1 MEKLA
6 FQLWKKD
13 DDSLET
19 FKEALLKNLSKDIG
33 GLVLELQINVA
44 DADVEPANDLVQSN
58 YPPSPN
64 AVIFMKVKSYFLA
77 DTLESHLQKVTK
89 KIHGFVVSESVILDD
104 TEKSP
109 LGSRS
114 EGFSQVVFLE
124 KPETMSA
131 FDWFDHWTNYH
142 TKIAIQTQSNF
153 IYVQNT
159 IVRSLQNASP
169 SFIAIIEECFP
180 SEAMTDPEV
189 FYNAKNNPQQFAKH
203 VQIMMDSCEKFIDFK
218 KIEVIPTS
226 RYRII

>member
-6 FQLWKKD
+6 YQLWKKD

-19 FKEALLKNLSKDIG
+19 FKESLLNNLSKDIAR
-33 GLVLELQINVA
+33 LVSALQINIA
-44 DADVEPANDLVQSN
+44 DADVEPANNLAQSN
-58 YPPSPN
+58 YPPAPN
-64 AVIFMKVKSYFLA
+64 AVLFIKVKSYFLA
-77 DTLESHLQKVTK
+77 DTLESYLEKITDKVR
-89 KIHGFVVSESVILDD
+89 GFVISESIILDNS
-104 TEKSP
+104 EKSP

-131 FDWFDHWTNYH
+131 FDWFDHWINFH

-159 IVRSLQNASP
+159 VVRPLQKASP

-180 SEAMTDPEV
+180 SEAMTDQEV
-189 FYNAKNNPQQFAKH
+189 FYNAKNNPEQFAKH
-203 VQIMMDSCEKFIDFK
+203 AQIMMESCEKFIDFK

>member
-6 FQLWKKD
+6 YQLWKKD

-19 FKEALLKNLSKDIG
+19 FKEALLKNLSRDIG
-33 GLVLELQINVA
+33 ELVSELQVNIA
-44 DADVEPANDLVQSN
+44 DSDVIPANNLAQSN
-58 YPPSPN
+58 YPPAPN
-64 AVIFMKVKSYFLA
+64 AVIFIKVKSYFLA
-77 DTLESHLQKVTK
+77 DTLESHLE
-89 KIHGFVVSESVILDD
+89 KITNKIYGFVVSESIILDSS
-104 TEKSP
+104 EKSP
-109 LGSRS
+109 LGFRS

-124 KPETMSA
+124 KPRTMST
-131 FDWFDHWTNYH
+131 FDWFDHWTNFH

-159 IVRSLQNASP
+159 VVRSLQKESP

-189 FYNAKNNPQQFAKH
+189 FYNAQNNPEQFAKH

>member
-6 FQLWKKD
+6 YQLWKKD

-19 FKEALLKNLSKDIG
+19 FKEALLKNLSRDIVD
-33 GLVLELQINVA
+33 LVSELQINIA
-44 DADVEPANDLVQSN
+44 DSDVIPATNLAQSN
-58 YPPSPN
+58 YPPAPN
-64 AVIFMKVKSYFLA
+64 AVIFIKVKSYFLA
-77 DTLESHLQKVTK
+77 NTLQSHLE
-89 KIHGFVVSESVILDD
+89 KITNKIYGFVVSESIILDNS
-104 TEKSP
+104 EKSP

-124 KPETMSA
+124 KTETMSS
-131 FDWFDHWTNYH
+131 FEWFDHWTNYH
-142 TKIAIQTQSNF
+142 TEIAIQTQSNF

-159 IVRSLQNASP
+159 VVRPLQKASP

-180 SEAMTDPEV
+180 LDAMTDPAV
-189 FYNAKNNPQQFAKH
+189 FYDSQNNPEQLAKH
-203 VQIMMDSCEKFIDFK
+203 VQIMMDSCEKFIDFE

>member
-6 FQLWKKD
+6 YQLWKKD
-13 DDSLET
+13 DDNLET
-19 FKEALLKNLSKDIG
+19 FKELLLKNLSKDIG
-33 GLVLELQINVA
+33 ELVSELQINIA
-44 DADVEPANDLVQSN
+44 DADVLPANNLAQSN
-58 YPPSPN
+58 YPPTPN
-64 AVIFMKVKSYFLA
+64 AVIFIKVKSYFLA
-77 DTLESHLQKVTK
+77 DTLESHLEKITN
-89 KIHGFVVSESVILDD
+89 KIHGFVVSESIILDN

-109 LGSRS
+109 LGLRS

-124 KPETMSA
+124 KPKTMST
-131 FDWFDHWTNYH
+131 FDWFDHWTNFH

-159 IVRSLQNASP
+159 VVRSLQKESP

-189 FYNAKNNPQQFAKH
+189 FYNAQNNPEQFAKN

>member
-6 FQLWKKD
+6 YQLWKKD
-13 DDSLET
+13 DDSLEN
-19 FKEALLKNLSKDIG
+19 FKEALLKNLSKNIG
-33 GLVLELQINVA
+33 ELVQELQINIA

-64 AVIFMKVKSYFLA
+64 AVIFIKVKSYFSA
-77 DTLESHLQKVTK
+77 DTLESYLEKITN
-89 KIHGFVVSESVILDD
+89 KIHGFVVSESIILNKP
-104 TEKSP
+104 EKSP

-124 KPETMSA
+124 KPATMSA

-142 TKIAIQTQSNF
+142 TEIAIKTQSNF

-159 IVRSLQNASP
+159 VVRPLQKASP

-189 FYNAKNNPQQFAKH
+189 FYNAKNNPEQFAKH
-203 VQIMMDSCEKFIDFK
+203 AQIMTDSCEKFIDFK

>member
-6 FQLWKKD
+6 YQLWKKD

-19 FKEALLKNLSKDIG
+19 FKEALLKNLSRDIG
-33 GLVLELQINVA
+33 ELVSELQINIA
-44 DADVEPANDLVQSN
+44 DSDVIPANNLVQSN
-58 YPPSPN
+58 YPPAPN

-77 DTLESHLQKVTK
+77 DTLESHLEKITN
-89 KIHGFVVSESVILDD
+89 KIHGFVVSESIILDN

-109 LGSRS
+109 LGLRS

-124 KPETMSA
+124 KPITMST
-131 FDWFDHWTNYH
+131 FDWFDHWTKFH

-159 IVRSLQNASP
+159 VVRPLQKESP

-180 SEAMTDPEV
+180 LEAMTDPEV
-189 FYNAKNNPQQFAKH
+189 FYNAKNNPEQFAKH
-203 VQIMMDSCEKFIDFK
+203 AQIMMDSCEKFIDFK

>member
-6 FQLWKKD
+6 YQLWKKD

-19 FKEALLKNLSKDIG
+19 FKEALLKNLSRDIG
-33 GLVLELQINVA
+33 ELVSELQINIA
-44 DADVEPANDLVQSN
+44 DSDVIPANNLAQSN
-58 YPPSPN
+58 YPPAPN
-64 AVIFMKVKSYFLA
+64 AVIFIKVKSYFLA
-77 DTLESHLQKVTK
+77 DTLESHLEKITN
-89 KIHGFVVSESVILDD
+89 KIHGFVVSESIILDN

-109 LGSRS
+109 LGLRS

-124 KPETMSA
+124 KPKTMST
-131 FDWFDHWTNYH
+131 FDCFDHWTKFH
-142 TKIAIQTQSNF
+142 TEIAIQTQSNF

-159 IVRSLQNASP
+159 VVRSLQKESP

-180 SEAMTDPEV
+180 LEAMTDPEV
-189 FYNAKNNPQQFAKH
+189 FYNAKNNPEQFAKH
-203 VQIMMDSCEKFIDFK
+203 AQIMMDSCEKFIDFK

>member
-6 FQLWKKD
+6 YQLWKKD
-13 DDSLET
+13 DDSLDA
-19 FKEALLKNLSKDIG
+19 FKDALLNNLKRDIAE
-33 GLVLELQINVA
+33 LVSALQINIA
-44 DADVEPANDLVQSN
+44 DADVLPANNLAQSN
-58 YPPSPN
+58 YPPAPN
-64 AVIFMKVKSYFLA
+64 AVMFIKVKSYFLA
-77 DTLESHLQKVTK
+77 DTLESHLEKITK
-89 KIHGFVVSESVILDD
+89 KIHGFVVSESIILDD
-104 TEKSP
+104 SKKSP
-109 LGSRS
+109 LGLRS

-142 TKIAIQTQSNF
+142 TEIAIKTQSNF

-159 IVRSLQNASP
+159 VVRPLQKSSP

-180 SEAMTDPEV
+180 SEAMTDQEV
-189 FYNAKNNPQQFAKH
+189 FYDAKNNPEQLAKH
-203 VQIMMDSCEKFIDFK
+203 AQIMMDSCEKFIDFK

>member
-6 FQLWKKD
+6 YQLWKKD
-13 DDSLET
+13 GDSLET
-19 FKEALLKNLSKDIG
+19 FKEALLNNLSKDIAK
-33 GLVLELQINVA
+33 LVSALQINIA
-44 DADVEPANDLVQSN
+44 DADVEPANNLAQSN
-58 YPPSPN
+58 YPPAPN
-64 AVIFMKVKSYFLA
+64 AVLFIKVKSYFLA
-77 DTLESHLQKVTK
+77 DTLESYLEKITDKVR
-89 KIHGFVVSESVILDD
+89 GFVISESIILDNS
-104 TEKSP
+104 EKSP

-131 FDWFDHWTNYH
+131 FDWFDHWINFH

-159 IVRSLQNASP
+159 VVRPLQKASP

-180 SEAMTDPEV
+180 SEAMTDQEV
-189 FYNAKNNPQQFAKH
+189 FYNAKNNPEQFAKH
-203 VQIMMDSCEKFIDFK
+203 AQIMMESCEKFIDFK

>member
-6 FQLWKKD
+6 YQLWKKD

-19 FKEALLKNLSKDIG
+19 FKEALLKNLSRDIG
-33 GLVLELQINVA
+33 ELVSELQINIA
-44 DADVEPANDLVQSN
+44 DSDVIPANNLAQSN
-58 YPPSPN
+58 YPPAPN
-64 AVIFMKVKSYFLA
+64 AVIFIKVKSYFLA
-77 DTLESHLQKVTK
+77 DTLESHLE
-89 KIHGFVVSESVILDD
+89 KITNKIYGFVVSESIILDSS
-104 TEKSP
+104 EKSP

-124 KPETMSA
+124 KPRTMST
-131 FDWFDHWTNYH
+131 FDWFDHWTNFH

-159 IVRSLQNASP
+159 VVRSLQKESP

-189 FYNAKNNPQQFAKH
+189 FYNAQNNPEQFAKH

>member
-6 FQLWKKD
+6 YQLWKKD

-19 FKEALLKNLSKDIG
+19 FKEALLENLSRDIG
-33 GLVLELQINVA
+33 ELVSELQINIA
-44 DADVEPANDLVQSN
+44 DSDVIPANNLAQSN
-58 YPPSPN
+58 YPPAPN
-64 AVIFMKVKSYFLA
+64 AVLFIKVKSYFLA
-77 DTLESHLQKVTK
+77 NTLESHLE
-89 KIHGFVVSESVILDD
+89 KITNKIYGFVVSESIILDSS
-104 TEKSP
+104 EKSP
-109 LGSRS
+109 LGLRS

-124 KPETMSA
+124 KPRTMST
-131 FDWFDHWTNYH
+131 FDWFDHWTNFH

-159 IVRSLQNASP
+159 VVRSLQKESP

-189 FYNAKNNPQQFAKH
+189 FYNAQNNPEQFAKH

>member
-6 FQLWKKD
+6 YQLWKKD

-19 FKEALLKNLSKDIG
+19 FKEALLNNLSKDIAQ
-33 GLVLELQINVA
+33 LVSALQINIA
-44 DADVEPANDLVQSN
+44 DADVEPANNLAQSN
-58 YPPSPN
+58 YPPAPN
-64 AVIFMKVKSYFLA
+64 AVLFIKVKSYFLA
-77 DTLESHLQKVTK
+77 DTLESYLEKITDKVR
-89 KIHGFVVSESVILDD
+89 GFVISESIILDNS
-104 TEKSP
+104 EKSP
-109 LGSRS
+109 LGSRL

-131 FDWFDHWTNYH
+131 FDWFDHWINFH

-159 IVRSLQNASP
+159 VVRPLQKASP

-180 SEAMTDPEV
+180 SEAMTDQEV
-189 FYNAKNNPQQFAKH
+189 FYNAKNNPEQFAKH
-203 VQIMMDSCEKFIDFK
+203 AQIMMESCEKFIDFK

>member
-6 FQLWKKD
+6 YQLGKKD
-13 DDSLET
+13 DDSLEI
-19 FKEALLKNLSKDIG
+19 FKEALLKNLSRDIG
-33 GLVLELQINVA
+33 EFVSELQINIA
-44 DADVEPANDLVQSN
+44 DSDVVPANNLVQSN
-58 YPPSPN
+58 YPPAPN

-77 DTLESHLQKVTK
+77 DTLESHLEKITN
-89 KIHGFVVSESVILDD
+89 KIHGFVVSESIILDN

-109 LGSRS
+109 LGLRS

-124 KPETMSA
+124 KPKTMST
-131 FDWFDHWTNYH
+131 FDWFDHWTKFH

-159 IVRSLQNASP
+159 VVRPLQKESP

-180 SEAMTDPEV
+180 LEAMTDPEV
-189 FYNAKNNPQQFAKH
+189 FYNAKNNPEQFAKH
-203 VQIMMDSCEKFIDFK
+203 AQIMMDSCEKFIDFK

>member
-6 FQLWKKD
+6 YQLWKKD

-19 FKEALLKNLSKDIG
+19 FKEALLKNLSRDIG
-33 GLVLELQINVA
+33 ELVSELQINIA
-44 DADVEPANDLVQSN
+44 DSDVIPANNLAQSN
-58 YPPSPN
+58 YPPAPN
-64 AVIFMKVKSYFLA
+64 AVIFIKVKSYFLA
-77 DTLESHLQKVTK
+77 DTLESHLEKITN
-89 KIHGFVVSESVILDD
+89 KIHGFVVSESIILDN

-109 LGSRS
+109 FGLRS

-124 KPETMSA
+124 KPRTMST
-131 FDWFDHWTNYH
+131 FDWFDHWTNFH

-159 IVRSLQNASP
+159 VVRSLQKESP

-189 FYNAKNNPQQFAKH
+189 FYNAQNNPEQFSKH

>member
-6 FQLWKKD
+6 YQLWKKD

-19 FKEALLKNLSKDIG
+19 FKEALLKNLSRDIG
-33 GLVLELQINVA
+33 ELVSELQINIA
-44 DADVEPANDLVQSN
+44 DSDVIPANNLAQSN
-58 YPPSPN
+58 YPPAPN
-64 AVIFMKVKSYFLA
+64 AVIFIKVKSYFLA
-77 DTLESHLQKVTK
+77 DTLESHLE
-89 KIHGFVVSESVILDD
+89 KITNKIYGFVVSESIILDSS
-104 TEKSP
+104 EKSP
-109 LGSRS
+109 LGLRS

-124 KPETMSA
+124 KPKTMST
-131 FDWFDHWTNYH
+131 FDWFDHWTNFH

-159 IVRSLQNASP
+159 VVRSLQKESP

-189 FYNAKNNPQQFAKH
+189 FYNAQNNPEQFTKH

>member
-6 FQLWKKD
+6 YQLWKKD
-13 DDSLET
+13 DDSLEN

-33 GLVLELQINVA
+33 ELVQELQINIA
-44 DADVEPANDLVQSN
+44 DADVETANDLVQSN

-64 AVIFMKVKSYFLA
+64 AVIFIKVKSYFSA
-77 DTLESHLQKVTK
+77 DTLESYLEKITN
-89 KIHGFVVSESVILDD
+89 KIHGFVVSESIILNKP
-104 TEKSP
+104 EKSP

-124 KPETMSA
+124 KPATMSA

-142 TKIAIQTQSNF
+142 TEIAIQTQSNF

-159 IVRSLQNASP
+159 VVRPLQKASP

-189 FYNAKNNPQQFAKH
+189 FYNAKNNPEQFAKH
-203 VQIMMDSCEKFIDFK
+203 AQIMMDSCEKFIDFK

>member
-6 FQLWKKD
+6 YQLWKKD
-13 DDSLET
+13 DDSLDT
-19 FKEALLKNLSKDIG
+19 FKDALLNNLKRDIAE
-33 GLVLELQINVA
+33 LVSALQINIA
-44 DADVEPANDLVQSN
+44 DADVEPANNLAQSN
-58 YPPSPN
+58 YPPAPN
-64 AVIFMKVKSYFLA
+64 AVIFVKVKSYFLA
-77 DTLESHLQKVTK
+77 DTLESFLEKITSKV
-89 KIHGFVVSESVILDD
+89 HGFVVSESIILDNS
-104 TEKSP
+104 EKSP

-131 FDWFDHWTNYH
+131 FDWFDYWTNFH

-153 IYVQNT
+153 IYIQNT
-159 IVRSLQNASP
+159 VVRPLQKASP

-180 SEAMTDPEV
+180 FEAMTDPEV
-189 FYNAKNNPQQFAKH
+189 FYNAKNNPEQFAKH
-203 VQIMMDSCEKFIDFK
+203 LQIMMESCEKFIDFK

>member
-6 FQLWKKD
+6 YQLWKKD

-19 FKEALLKNLSKDIG
+19 FKEVLLKNLIKDIG
-33 GLVLELQINVA
+33 ELVIELQINIA

-64 AVIFMKVKSYFLA
+64 AVIFIKVKSYFSA
-77 DTLESHLQKVTK
+77 DTLESYLE
-89 KIHGFVVSESVILDD
+89 KITNKIYGFVVSESVILDD
-104 TEKSP
+104 SEKSP
-109 LGSRS
+109 LGLRS

-124 KPETMSA
+124 KPATMSA

-142 TKIAIQTQSNF
+142 TEIAIQTQSNF

-159 IVRSLQNASP
+159 VVRPLQKASP

-180 SEAMTDPEV
+180 LEAMTDPEV
-189 FYNAKNNPQQFAKH
+189 FYNAQNNPEQFAKH
-203 VQIMMDSCEKFIDFK
+203 VQIMMDSCKKFIDFK

>member
-6 FQLWKKD
+6 YQLWKKD

-19 FKEALLKNLSKDIG
+19 FKEALLKNLSRDIG
-33 GLVLELQINVA
+33 ELVSELQINIA
-44 DADVEPANDLVQSN
+44 DSDVIPANHLVQSN
-58 YPPSPN
+58 YPPAPN
-64 AVIFMKVKSYFLA
+64 AVLFIKVKSYFLA
-77 DTLESHLQKVTK
+77 NTLESHLE
-89 KIHGFVVSESVILDD
+89 KITNKIYGFVVSESIILDSS
-104 TEKSP
+104 EKSP
-109 LGSRS
+109 LGLRS

-124 KPETMSA
+124 KPKTMST
-131 FDWFDHWTNYH
+131 FDWFDHWTNFH

-159 IVRSLQNASP
+159 VVRSLQKESP

-189 FYNAKNNPQQFAKH
+189 FYNAQNNPEQFAKH

>member
-6 FQLWKKD
+6 YQLWKKD

-19 FKEALLKNLSKDIG
+19 FKEALLNNLSKDIAQ
-33 GLVLELQINVA
+33 LVSALQINIA
-44 DADVEPANDLVQSN
+44 DADVEPANNLAQSN
-58 YPPSPN
+58 YPPAQN
-64 AVIFMKVKSYFLA
+64 AVLFIKVKSYFLA
-77 DTLESHLQKVTK
+77 DTLESYLEKITDKVR
-89 KIHGFVVSESVILDD
+89 GFVISESIILDNS
-104 TEKSP
+104 EKSP

-114 EGFSQVVFLE
+114 EGFSQVVLLE

-131 FDWFDHWTNYH
+131 FDWFDHWINFH

-159 IVRSLQNASP
+159 VVRPLQKASP

-180 SEAMTDPEV
+180 SEAIIDQEV
-189 FYNAKNNPQQFAKH
+189 FYNAKNNPEQFAKH
-203 VQIMMDSCEKFIDFK
+203 AQIMMESCEKFIDFK